1 MDFRWWKPGL
11 RNGLRSRDNGFLE
24 GIWLARIMESKEI
37 WIFNRTGD
45 RRDDSPSKGKFRSG
59 KLETGSRLA
68 NQISRGIFIKITSQG
83 NRSCFGAQER
93 KVSEEKNQERKKEH
107 RDGSGGD
114 DRARSYKGVVI
125 KGSSGGQEKEREQ
138 REYYG
143 KGKGKMFEEPDHKW
157 TKIAE
162 RGNKRHLD
170 HRSFHRG
177 VEEGFRQRNFRWEP
191 ARVRTLE
198 DRHRH
203 QQGGR
208 RDRSPRRRGRGEAR
222 EEGELQMQLNRGKE
236 QDNTQPSAEFQA
248 ELAKTQTDPE
258 EVNKAPLEVE
268 SSLDLAN
275 AVLENMEL
283 GDGDEVLDNIGNI
296 ELQDKVE
303 KVEIQ
308 EEDFQDLTDGEME
321 ENGTILL
328 AGNSMVGNE
337 KEKGVEEVEKK
348 QGARKKGLKP
358 LAVGGNTKLRMVQA
372 LMSPRKRN
380 AAKIG
385 SRQGEQSKQAEEKGA
400 PNSKAG
406 SSKS

>member
-1 MDFRWWKPGL
+1 MVDF
-11 RNGLRSRDNGFLE
+11 
-24 GIWLARIMESKEI
+24 
-37 WIFNRTGD
+37 
-45 RRDDSPSKGKFRSG
+45 KGGEFHDGEEVLVSLKYE
-59 KLETGSRLA
+59 KLFGYCPTCGSLCHDEDECLL
-68 NQISRGIFIKITSQG
+68 ST
-83 NRSCFGAQER
+83 